1 MSFYEE
7 YQKYK
12 EIDIDD
18 VFARVTENDVLRAIN
33 KESLEVNDFAA
44 LLSVQAGDLLE
55 RVAQKANE
63 VTRRKFGKVIHLYA
77 PLYLSSHCENECVY
91 CGFRSSRV
99 MERKTLVPEE
109 IEKEAEVISKTGIR
123 HILILTG
130 ESRKN
135 TPLSYIVDSVK
146 ILSKYFSTIS
156 IEIYPLTEQEYKEL
170 VSIGVD
176 GLVLYQE
183 AYNEELYKKY
193 HVRGLKRDFEY
204 RLLSPERAGSA
215 KMRTISIGALLG
227 LAEGRKEIFFTGL
240 QAAYLLR
247 KYSETEIS
255 VSFPR
260 LKPQGGTFTAPYN
273 ISDKELVQ
281 FMLAIR
287 LFLPGAGIN
296 ISTRESSQLRS
307 NLIGL
312 GVTRMSAGSITVVG
326 GYANKQKGDG
336 QFTISDKNSVEE
348 TKNMII
354 SKGYQPVMKDWQT
367 L

>member
-7 YQKYK
+7 FQKYK
-12 EIDIDD
+12 EIDLDD
-18 VFARVTENDVLRAIN
+18 IFARVTKNDVLRAID
-33 KESLEVNDFAA
+33 KESLDINDFAA
-44 LLSVQAGDLLE
+44 LLSVPAGDLIEL
-55 RVAQKANE
+55 VAQKANE
-63 VTRRKFGKVIHLYA
+63 ITQSKFGKVIHLYA

-99 MERKTLVPEE
+99 MERKALLPVE

-130 ESRKN
+130 ESRKY
-135 TPLSYIVDSVK
+135 TPLSYIIESVK

-156 IEIYPLTEQEYKEL
+156 IEIYPLAEQEYKEL
-170 VSIGVD
+170 VATGVD

-183 AYNEELYKKY
+183 TYNEELYKKY

-215 KMRTISIGALLG
+215 KIRTISIGALLG
-227 LAEGRKEIFFTGL
+227 LADGRKEIFFAGL
-240 QAAYLLR
+240 HAAYLLN
-247 KYSETEIS
+247 KYPETEIS

-287 LFLPGAGIN
+287 LFLPTAGIN
-296 ISTRESSQLRS
+296 ISTRESGQLRS

-312 GVTRMSAGSITVVG
+312 GVTRMSAGSVTVVG
-326 GYANKQKGDG
+326 GYANRQKTDG
-336 QFTISDKNSVEE
+336 QFAISDKNSVEE
-348 TKNMII
+348 TKKMII
-354 SKGYQPVMKDWQT
+354 TKGYQPVMKDWQA